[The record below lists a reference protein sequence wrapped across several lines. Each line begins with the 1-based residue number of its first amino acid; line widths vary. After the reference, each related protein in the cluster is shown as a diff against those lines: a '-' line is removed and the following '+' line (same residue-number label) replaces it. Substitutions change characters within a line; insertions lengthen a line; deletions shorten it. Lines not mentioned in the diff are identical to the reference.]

1 MMSLGG
7 VVQRGLG
14 VRRGLMDLRK
24 AVALSGGIDGR
35 PHKVNPLILSNDRT
49 LVVGANNFLEHV

>member
-1 MMSLGG
+1 
-7 VVQRGLG
+7 
-14 VRRGLMDLRK
+14 MDLRK

-35 PHKVNPLILSNDRT
+35 PHKVNSLILSDGT